1 MAECVSSTLI
11 STSVLMYSIVA
22 DIRYLSWIDTRVCG
36 SMVTEEYAQVHFP
49 IIITDLYRS
58 TILFKL
64 Y

>member
-1 MAECVSSTLI
+1 MN